1 MSSNNEVVVMNGE
14 AVTPKFK
21 NSSGTHYLK
30 ALFYEIA
37 LEPNRDYVLY
47 TLKQEDHN
55 GYPSI
60 HRLFVEANDPTEY
73 EFAKKYFASWSHWKM
88 VRECSWFKANYEAMK
103 EELEMKIKADAL
115 RHLRNARNDPKNAVQ
130 VNKYLLAG
138 GWADKTDT
146 RGRPSKAR
154 IKEEADKLVKENDVV
169 NEDFVRIISLA
180 DAR

>member
-1 MSSNNEVVVMNGE
+1 LSSNNEVVVK
-14 AVTPKFK
+14 KFK

-88 VRECSWFKANYEAMK
+88 VRECSWFKPSYEAMK
-103 EELEMKIKADAL
+103 EELEMKIRSNAL
-115 RHLRNARNDPKNAVQ
+115 RDLRESSEDPKNTVQ
-130 VNKYLLAG
+130 VNKYLLDR

-146 RGRPSKAR
+146 RGRPSKQK
-154 IKEEADKLVKENDVV
+154 IKEEADKLIKENDVV
-169 NEDFVRIISLA
+169 ENDFARIISLA